1 MVQGEVAIPLELKPG
16 MGPHLQMRWETR
28 GSSQVVVGNSGFLSR
43 FDGDF
48 WAPMH
53 CMKGVK
59 PLKFGEGALDCSLGP
74 AATKG
79 LMSRGRGNLLVLLE
93 LRWGGLRF
101 LCRYP
106 RELREPLV
114 LPQGSQVSI
123 RVVRGSAGLLWSV
136 GRGVRPQIT
145 WKGLSQGLSL
155 AETGRLGSLEM
166 RQDLR
171 EPLILSLAS
180 QESF

>member
-1 MVQGEVAIPLELKPG
+1 MRGEVGIPLELNSG

-123 RVVRGSAGLLWSV
+123 RVVRGSAGSLWSL
-136 GRGVRPQIT
+136 GRGIRLQFA
-145 WKGLSQGLSL
+145 WKGLSQHV
-155 AETGRLGSLEM
+155 
-166 RQDLR
+166 
-171 EPLILSLAS
+171 S
-180 QESF
+180 QVVAGHLDSVEL

>member
-1 MVQGEVAIPLELKPG
+1 MA
-16 MGPHLQMRWETR
+16 
-28 GSSQVVVGNSGFLSR
+28 GNSEFLSR
-43 FDGDF
+43 CDGDL
-48 WAPMH
+48 WAPMR

-59 PLKFGEGALDCSLGP
+59 PPLKFGEGSRDCYLGSAGRNKGP
-74 AATKG
+74 HVARTGESPDFSRVAA
-79 LMSRGRGNLLVLLE
+79 
-93 LRWGGLRF
+93 GGLRF

>member
-1 MVQGEVAIPLELKPG
+1 MLRGEVGIPLELKLR
-16 MGPHLQMRWETR
+16 MGPHLHMRWETQ
-28 GSSQVVVGNSGFLSR
+28 GSSRVVLGNSVFLSR
-43 FDGDF
+43 CDGDF
-48 WAPMH
+48 WAKFS

-123 RVVRGSAGLLWSV
+123 RVAKGSAVLLWII
-136 GRGVRPQIT
+136 GRGIRSQIACNAR
-145 WKGLSQGLSL
+145 SQGVS
-155 AETGRLGSLEM
+155 
-166 RQDLR
+166 
-171 EPLILSLAS
+171 
-180 QESF
+180 

>member
-1 MVQGEVAIPLELKPG
+1 